1 MHILKSILFSI
12 TLAHT
17 IRAIPAPTP
26 IASSAEVPSA
36 VQHEAR
42 TLPTVIYPNNAPPP
56 PQLPGSTLIQLAFK
70 PSYNWTYVA
79 SNTGAQTTIFIFL
92 PKGLTDGLSISQ
104 QPFVHMQALRS
115 GGSSGQITLALAYIP
130 DDKVEL
136 LHVML
141 PMASSPINNNPDPIV
156 RMLFRNIEPFS
167 LIVAPRYPV
176 P

>member
-17 IRAIPAPTP
+17 IQAIPAPTP
-26 IASSAEVPSA
+26 IANSLEVPSA

-42 TLPTVIYPNNAPPP
+42 TLPSVIYPNNAPPP
-56 PQLPGSTLIQLAFK
+56 PQFPGSTLIQLAFK

-104 QPFVHMQALRS
+104 QPFVHMQALR
-115 GGSSGQITLALAYIP
+115 GFGQTTLALAYIP

-136 LHVML
+136 LRGML

-167 LIVAPRYPV
+167 LVVAPKYPV